1 MPVLLRPLANV
12 FHCVAG
18 CSRQPLLLLA
28 IVSSSLLMAGSLLA
42 AERPNVVFIFSDDQR
57 FDTIGALGNKDLQTP
72 HLDRLVARGSTFTNT
87 YIMGSTQPA
96 VCVCS
101 RAGLMSGRGLFRA
114 PANLQGAPLL
124 PKVLSQAG
132 VKTYGIGKWHNG
144 PASFAAAFDDG
155 AAIFFGGMHDHSRIP
170 VFAFAAN
177 GKYPKSAQQIQDTFS
192 TELFADK
199 AVAFL
204 QNYQEAEPFFLYVA
218 MTAPHDPRT
227 PPGKYKTMYD
237 PARLQLPPNLLPEHP
252 FDNGELKIRDE
263 KLAPWPRTEA
273 VVRQHLAD
281 YYGMISHLDEQVGR
295 IAQALEDSPHAQNT
309 ILIFVADNGL
319 AVGQHGLLGKQSLY
333 EHSVRVPLVLAGPGI
348 PQKRRV
354 DASVYLFDLFPTLC
368 ELQGAKTPP
377 RVEGQSLLTLL
388 AEKPAGARSHIFAA
402 YRDTQRMIRVG
413 DYKLIRYPQIDKT
426 QLFNL
431 AADPWET
438 QDLSG
443 DEQQQARIAT
453 MLKQL
458 QAAQAE
464 FGDKLPLT
472 AAGSSL
478 AP

>member
-1 MPVLLRPLANV
+1 MHVLLRPLAIV
-12 FHCVAG
+12 FSCIAG
-18 CSRQPLLLLA
+18 CSRQLAGSLA
-28 IVSSSLLMAGSLLA
+28 IISSLLTFGSLPA

-72 HLDRLVARGSTFTNT
+72 NLDRLVARGSTFQNT

-114 PANLQGAPLL
+114 PTNLQDTPLL
-124 PKVLSQAG
+124 PKVLSKAG
-132 VKTYGIGKWHNG
+132 ITTYGIGKWHNG
-144 PASFAAAFDDG
+144 PASYAAAFDDG
-155 AAIFFGGMHDHSRIP
+155 GAIFFGGMHDHSRIP
-170 VFAFAAN
+170 IFDFAAS
-177 GKYPKSAQQIQDTFS
+177 GKYPKSAQQISDKFS

-204 QNYQEAEPFFLYVA
+204 QNYQAAAPFFLYVA

-227 PPGKYKTMYD
+227 PPGKYTTMYD
-237 PARLQLPPNLLPEHP
+237 PAKLQLPPNLLPEHP

-263 KLAPWPRTEA
+263 QLAPWPRTEA

-295 IAQALEDSPHAQNT
+295 IVQALEASPHAKNT
-309 ILIFVADNGL
+309 IVIFAADNGL

-333 EHSVRVPLVLAGPGI
+333 DHSVRVPLILAGPGI
-348 PQKRRV
+348 LQQRRI
-354 DASVYLFDLFPTLC
+354 DANVYLFDLFPTLC

-377 RVEGQSLLTLL
+377 RVEGQSLLPLL
-388 AEKPAGARSHIFAA
+388 ANKPASARSRIFAA
-402 YRDTQRMIRVG
+402 YRDSQRMIRVG
-413 DYKLIRYPQIDKT
+413 DYKLIRYPKIDKT

-431 AADPWET
+431 ADDPWET
-438 QDLSG
+438 RDLAG

-453 MLKQL
+453 MLKEL

-464 FGDKLPLT
+464 FGDKLSLT
-472 AAGSSL
+472 ADSPARV
-478 AP
+478 P